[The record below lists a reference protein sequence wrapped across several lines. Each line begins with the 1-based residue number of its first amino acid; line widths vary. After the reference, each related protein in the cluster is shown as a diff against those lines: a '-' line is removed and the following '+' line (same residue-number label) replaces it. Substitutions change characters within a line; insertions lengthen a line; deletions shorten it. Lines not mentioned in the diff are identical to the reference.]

1 MTSKLAQ
8 LYGSMVFDEAT
19 MRERLS
25 PESFGAWKA
34 CVTDGK
40 TLDAHTAGEIA
51 EAYLAMD
58 ADLFI
63 ARQVRAAC
71 EEAGVRLVE
80 VANMKQLG
88 QACGVE
94 VKTASAGIR
103 R

>member
-40 TLDAHTAGEIA
+40 TLDAHTAGE
-51 EAYLAMD
+51 
-58 ADLFI
+58 
-63 ARQVRAAC
+63 RSPRP
-71 EEAGVRLVE
+71 
-80 VANMKQLG
+80 
-88 QACGVE
+88 
-94 VKTASAGIR
+94 
-103 R
+103 

>member
-40 TLDAHTAGEIA
+40 PWTLTPPE
-51 EAYLAMD
+51 
-58 ADLFI
+58 
-63 ARQVRAAC
+63 RSP
-71 EEAGVRLVE
+71 
-80 VANMKQLG
+80 KP
-88 QACGVE
+88 
-94 VKTASAGIR
+94 
-103 R
+103 